1 MLVIISAGVDSLFVG
16 VTISEIEDMDGSF
29 RASIFAA
36 SLTSVLA
43 VTLIS
48 ALAASFSSRTGFP
61 WTTVR
66 AKTCCVLGNSQ
77 LKVLVKSLCECHYTP
92 SIGAN

>member
-1 MLVIISAGVDSLFVG
+1 MLVIISADVDSLFVG

-29 RASIFAA
+29 RASIFVA
-36 SLTSVLA
+36 SLTAVWA

-61 WTTVR
+61 WTKAGR
-66 AKTCCVLGNSQ
+66 PYRS
-77 LKVLVKSLCECHYTP
+77 YP
-92 SIGAN
+92 PFR